1 MTTTVAFINTKGGVG
16 KSSATIYFASVLV
29 SRGYTCT
36 VVDTDPQG
44 SVTYWRDRAEEAG
57 SPLPFEVRSANI
69 RDLQRGAWATDFVL
83 IDTPP
88 GHSDIL
94 NAARDA
100 SDLVVIPTTPAEL
113 DVERTWATLEVMGNA
128 PAVVLLGNV
137 DLRSTLYRDAVE
149 AFTDPE
155 VIDDIV
161 LLSEHI
167 PYRTAIKRSPGTLPR
182 NFFGYD
188 KAVDEVLK
196 LLAALAKEE
205 S

>member
-1 MTTTVAFINTKGGVG
+1 MATIISFIDTKGGTG
-16 KSSATIYFASVLV
+16 KTTATMYFASVLN

-36 VVDTDPQG
+36 VIDTDPQG
-44 SVTYWRDRAEEAG
+44 SATYWRDRAEDSG

-69 RDLQRGAWATDFVL
+69 RDLQRGPWTTDFVL

-88 GHSDIL
+88 GHSEIL

-100 SDLVVIPTTPAEL
+100 SDLVVIPTTPSEL
-113 DVERTWATLEVMGNA
+113 DVERTWATLEVMGTA

-137 DLRSTLYRDAVE
+137 DRRSTLYRDAVE

-155 VIDDIV
+155 VSDDVV

-167 PYRTAIKRSPGTLPR
+167 PNRTAIKRGPGTLPN
-182 NFFGYD
+182 NFYGYD
-188 KAVDEVLK
+188 KAVDEVLG
-196 LLAALAKEE
+196 LLAALTKEE
-205 S
+205 V